1 MLCRN
6 LFLRNILLYCLI
18 NVYMRGHPTTRAFL
32 RVVNISYLWKLLCI
46 LFTAFA
52 SLFILMWKPVA
63 ILLHK
68 DQVKQKGF
76 PFGSLCLFPE
86 QSAKVVPAKVQAISH
101 SRVLYHTA
109 V

>member
-6 LFLRNILLYCLI
+6 LFVRNILLYCSI

-46 LFTAFA
+46 LFAAFA
-52 SLFILMWKPVA
+52 SSFILMWKPVA

-68 DQVKQKGF
+68 DEVKQKGF
-76 PFGSLCLFPE
+76 CFGSLRSFPE
-86 QSAKVVPAKVQAISH
+86 ESARVVPATVQAL
-101 SRVLYHTA
+101 LYLS
-109 V
+109 VIRRL